1 MKRGSSAL
9 LVICLALF
17 WRAPAFAA
25 PPIEAYGQASGI
37 SDVVLSPSGTRIAL
51 IATDGEERS
60 LYISTTEGKA
70 LNITKIGVFKVRE
83 LIWAGDDHVLVVA
96 TARSTWGRLWH
107 ERDELATAFS
117 IDVRSGKSVQIFG
130 KIHGREVAN
139 AVRRPFFGTAQIDG
153 HWYGW
158 FGGVTYPRIRPP
170 AI

>member
-17 WRAPAFAA
+17 GAQPAFAA
-25 PPIEAYGQASGI
+25 PPIEAYGKLPGI

-83 LIWAGDDHVLVVA
+83 LIWAGDDHVLWWPRRGQPGA
-96 TARSTWGRLWH
+96 TLQRA
-107 ERDELATAFS
+107 DELATAFS
-117 IDVRSGKSVQIFG
+117 MMSVWKSVQIFG

-139 AVRRPFFGTAQIDG
+139 AVRGFFGTAQIDG
-153 HWYGW
+153 HGMA
-158 FGGVTYPRIRPP
+158 GSASVTYSRIRPP